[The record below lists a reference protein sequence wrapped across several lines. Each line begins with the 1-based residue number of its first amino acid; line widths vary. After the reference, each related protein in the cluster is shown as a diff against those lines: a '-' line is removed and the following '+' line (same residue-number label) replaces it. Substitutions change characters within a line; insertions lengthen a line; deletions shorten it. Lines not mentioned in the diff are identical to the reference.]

1 MMSTPSASI
10 WRAKRSFSSGERLL
24 PGACSPSRSVVSK
37 IRTSGIPIRRFQA
50 SKGTKEKRRGLCGPR
65 RQWNQWRLI
74 VSCRHAV
81 DLLLTNKDGKQDAE
95 EDDDE
100 KDQLHELFVCWG
112 RPAELYARAGS
123 G

>member
-1 MMSTPSASI
+1 M
-10 WRAKRSFSSGERLL
+10 
-24 PGACSPSRSVVSK
+24 
-37 IRTSGIPIRRFQA
+37 
-50 SKGTKEKRRGLCGPR
+50 
-65 RQWNQWRLI
+65 
-74 VSCRHAV
+74 

-123 G
+123 GGYGVTKALSRAMAARLTDAP